1 MSFDPSSFLDLEV
14 NGANDTKLA
23 PVPVGQYMAEIVKVD
38 MRTIQVEGEDRLIA
52 ALTWHIKGEEAKAA
66 TGMEK
71 PTVRQDL
78 WIDLTEN
85 KGLDNGK
92 GKNVGLG
99 RVREAVGLNN
109 PASTFSFRML
119 QGRGANV
126 YVSHR
131 PDKKTGD
138 IFAEIKKVVA
148 A

>member
-1 MSFDPSSFLDLEV
+1 MSFDPASFLDLEV
-14 NGANDTKLA
+14 NGQNDTKLV
-23 PVPVGQYMAEIVKVD
+23 PVPVGQYMAEIVKVEP
-38 MRTIQVEGEDRLIA
+38 RSITVEGEDRLII
-52 ALTWHIKGEEAKAA
+52 ALTWHIKGEEAAKAV
-66 TGMEK
+66 GMDK

-78 WIDLTEN
+78 WIDRTEAG
-85 KGLDNGK
+85 GLDMGK
-92 GKNVGLG
+92 GKNVQLG
-99 RVREAVGLNN
+99 KVREAVGLNN
-109 PASTFSFRML
+109 PGAPFSFRML